1 MGMVI
6 FFNIL
11 AILVLIVSILFFTA
25 TRKWSVREIQRIEN
39 KKKEIEEILGSADQM
54 IDELNRFSDYMI
66 TCIEDKVREIKSMM
80 VKIDVKVDSS
90 RTMMAQQAIVE
101 QKGSNPRCDEENNEA
116 ERNISKTI
124 VPFSNKGIA
133 FNANKIYSYS
143 NYSKASLTENR
154 AVDKII
160 NSNMKSKQII
170 SLAEKGFSETE
181 IARKLNVGRGEI
193 QLVLGMKNST
203 AS

>member
-11 AILVLIVSILFFTA
+11 AILVLIASILFFTT
-25 TRKWSVREIQRIEN
+25 TRKWSIREIQRIE
-39 KKKEIEEILGSADQM
+39 KKKEEIEEILSSADQM
-54 IDELNRFSDYMI
+54 LDELNRFSDYMV
-66 TCIEDKVREIKSMM
+66 THIEDKVREIESMI
-80 VKIDVKVDSS
+80 VKIDVKVDDSKS
-90 RTMMAQQAIVE
+90 ALAEKTVVTQQG
-101 QKGSNPRCDEENNEA
+101 GSHRCYEKNNQNV
-116 ERNISKTI
+116 RNISKTI

-143 NYSKASLTENR
+143 SYSSAFLPENG
-154 AVDKII
+154 AVDNII
-160 NSNMKSKQII
+160 NSNIKSKQII
-170 SLAEKGFSETE
+170 SLAEKGLSETE

-193 QLVLGMKNST
+193 QLVLGMRNGT